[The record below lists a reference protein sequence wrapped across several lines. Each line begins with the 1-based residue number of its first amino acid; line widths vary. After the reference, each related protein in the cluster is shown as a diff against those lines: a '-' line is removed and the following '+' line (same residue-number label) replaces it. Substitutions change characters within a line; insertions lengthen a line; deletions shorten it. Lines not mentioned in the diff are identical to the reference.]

1 MKQSETDWLSIAE
14 KASTLLAAPAP
25 RGKKQAHETE
35 VAASF
40 GLARSTLEAYL
51 VAFKFLGRLRQLH
64 PYLADRLKQ
73 ARAPAISVKAIAQ
86 WAKIDEPAALHF
98 IDSQDRYDARD
109 TLRAVATARRTARHD
124 PTPPAAA
131 GILEAFSQWNGATA
145 RRRSRASFRHEI
157 REHVATLGWH
167 DDFGFAELDWED
179 CDDPYAVG
187 LGVSE
192 VGYVGDK
199 NGPPHPMHMRQPPT
213 GDRWR
218 RRADHR
224 AVLVSSI
231 TIAPRQLL
239 ESFGREA
246 KVAWNRWVVAAT
258 LYPITIISLPDETAL
273 EKTVA
278 HLPPPPMM
286 ADWPTTWPVELR
298 AHSQHLRESPLS
310 ASRLYVPAPAL
321 GCLIVTCLQRFFD
334 DCLER

>member
-1 MKQSETDWLSIAE
+1 MKPSETDWISIAE
-14 KASTLLAAPAP
+14 RASALLAAPAP

-51 VAFKFLGRLRQLH
+51 VAFKFLGRLRQLD

-98 IDSQDRYDARD
+98 IYSHGRYDARE

-124 PTPPAAA
+124 PTPTAAP
-131 GILEAFSQWNGATA
+131 GIVEAFWQWTGATS
-145 RRRSRASFRHEI
+145 RCRSRDSFRHEI
-157 REHVATLGWH
+157 RQHVATLGWH
-167 DDFGFAELDWED
+167 DDFGFAELDWKD

-187 LGVSE
+187 LGVSQ
-192 VGYVGDK
+192 VGYVSEESSPLHFL
-199 NGPPHPMHMRQPPT
+199 NMRQPPT

-218 RRADHR
+218 RRGDHR
-224 AVLVSSI
+224 AALVSSI
-231 TIAPRQLL
+231 TIGPRQLL

-258 LYPITIISLPDETAL
+258 LYPITIVTLPDEAAL

-286 ADWPTTWPVELR
+286 ADWPTSWPIELR
-298 AHSQHLRESPLS
+298 APQLRDLSNS

-321 GCLIVTCLQRFFD
+321 GCLIVTCLPRFFD